1 MCGAYYKRFVS
12 VICVYVCLC
21 FVSLQALAATAPA
34 YNGKMNNAV
43 GGVIQAKVKK
53 WGFAANDP
61 RVTATF
67 AGVGTGLTTVAV
79 GVAGGAV
86 AAVGWP
92 ALLVAAGVAAIVT
105 GAMSLGLDSL
115 YKWLFN
121 SDGTIST
128 SGAGKSGVLLKGGPY
143 VEGSLSTLQYPA
155 PHTSSQAHDS
165 WQRSCQKYNQC
176 AGTTLVAKSVTSGGG
191 AFGPITVYP
200 YEVLKD
206 GKLYTNFNMILY
218 STGASTSCDAGM
230 LSEKGICVAF
240 QEDSSEGVGNVKPSA
255 AVENIP
261 ASELNKSV
269 SDQFLAA
276 AANIAW
282 KAAANTGG
290 LPWTPTD
297 PVTPADVAVWR
308 AENPTMVPTVG
319 DAIAPVSNNNT
330 VTVNPGSSA
339 QPGAGPGTTP
349 GSGTAVDLGPN
360 PNTPAPTLETIPT
373 AQQILGPLLGLMPD
387 LKAFSV
393 PSHSGACPSPSF
405 VAFGATYALN
415 SHCPLLESN
424 RQLIEAAML
433 LCWTLAS
440 VFIVLRA

>member
-1 MCGAYYKRFVS
+1 
-12 VICVYVCLC
+12 
-21 FVSLQALAATAPA
+21 
-34 YNGKMNNAV
+34 MNNAV

-92 ALLVAAGVAAIVT
+92 ALLVAAGVAGVVT
-105 GAMSLGLDSL
+105 GSITLAFDSL

-121 SDGTIST
+121 PDGTITT
-128 SGAGKSGVLLKGGPY
+128 SGGGGNGTLVKGGQY
-143 VEGSLSTLQYPA
+143 VSGTVSSLHYPA
-155 PHTSSQAHDS
+155 PHTRMQAEDN
-165 WQRSCQKYNQC
+165 WQRSCKPYDQC
-176 AGTTLVAKSVTSGGG
+176 AGTSLQAQPIIQGTENGG
-191 AFGPITVYP
+191 FPITIYP
-200 YEVLKD
+200 YNVMHN
-206 GKLYTNFNMILY
+206 GRIYTNFSMILHAN
-218 STGASTSCDAGM
+218 GASTNCNDGM
-230 LSEKGICVAF
+230 LADKGVCFAL
-240 QEDSSEGVGNVKPSA
+240 QSASSESVSNAKPST

-261 ASELNKSV
+261 ASELNKAV

-276 AANIAW
+276 AANTIW
-282 KAAANTGG
+282 KAAPNNGG
-290 LPWTPTD
+290 LPWTPSD

-308 AENPTMVPTVG
+308 AENPTMVPTVS
-319 DAIAPVSNNNT
+319 DAIAPVSNTNA
-330 VTVNPGSSA
+330 VVVNPGGAA
-339 QPGAGPGTTP
+339 QPAEGPTTTP

-393 PSHSGACPSPSF
+393 PSHSGLCPSPSF

-415 SHCPLLESN
+415 SHCALLESN